1 MARLPIGTIFFSV
14 VILLVTTHAN
24 ADLDEALV
32 FYLDFDNVTKV
43 WTILRDLRVLE
54 SNTLF
59 CSIDCESVHL
69 S

>member
-1 MARLPIGTIFFSV
+1 MARFPIGTIFFSV

-59 CSIDCESVHL
+59 CSIDCQSVHL
-69 S
+69 P